1 MVKWGASSLQKRK
14 GLWMSGNSLV
24 KFLADRLAVVKPSP
38 TLALVQLAK
47 ELKAAGRDVID
58 LSAGEPDFD
67 TPPHV
72 QQAAIAAMARGET
85 RYTAVGG
92 TPALK
97 KAICAKFLQDN
108 ALDYT
113 ADEVMAGTGNKQ
125 LLFNAFLATLNPQ
138 DEVIIP
144 APYWVSYP
152 DMVLL
157 AGGKPVVVPCGQDSN
172 FKLTPDALQAAITPH
187 TKWLILCSPSNP
199 TGSAYSRDELTALAD
214 VLRRNDHVMILSDD
228 IYEKL
233 VFDGKSFCNILNV
246 APDLKDRTMVANGV
260 SKSHAM
266 TGWRLGFAA
275 APKELIAAMTL
286 IQSQSTS
293 NPSSLSQAAA
303 AAALEG
309 DQSFLP
315 SWVAEFQ
322 GRRDVLVAGLNAIDG
337 ITCLTPDGAFY
348 VYPNCGG
355 LIGRTTPAGK
365 QLANDQD
372 VAAYLLES
380 AGVVALPGYT
390 CGLSPHLRMSFG
402 NVNQAKLREACE
414 KMSAAVAKLQGS
426 DAVAA

>member
-1 MVKWGASSLQKRK
+1 MPNNPTES
-14 GLWMSGNSLV
+14 
-24 KFLADRLAVVKPSP
+24 FLASRLAAVRPSP

-47 ELKAAGRDVID
+47 ELKAAGRDVVD

-67 TPPHV
+67 TPDHV
-72 QQAAIAAMARGET
+72 QQAAIDAMARGET
-85 RYTAVGG
+85 RYTAVAG
-92 TPALK
+92 TPELK
-97 KAICAKFLQDN
+97 KAIRAKFLRDN
-108 ALDYT
+108 GLDYS
-113 ADEVMAGTGNKQ
+113 ADEVMAATGNKQ
-125 LLFNAFLATLNPQ
+125 LLFNAMMATLNAG
-138 DEVIIP
+138 DEVVIP

-157 AGGKPVVVPCGQDSN
+157 AGGQPVVVPCGQDSN
-172 FKLTPDALQAAITPH
+172 FKLTPDALEAAITPK

-199 TGSAYSRDELTALAD
+199 TGSAYSKNELAALAD
-214 VLRRNDHVMILSDD
+214 VLRRHPQTLILSDD

-266 TGWRLGFAA
+266 TGWRLGYAA
-275 APKELIAAMTL
+275 APAWLIKAMTL

-293 NPSSLSQAAA
+293 NPSSISQAAA
-303 AAALEG
+303 VAALEG

-315 SWVAEFQ
+315 AWVAEYQ

-337 ITCLTPDGAFY
+337 ISCLTPDGAFY
-348 VYPNCGG
+348 VYANCGG
-355 LIGRTTPAGK
+355 LLGRTTPDGRP
-365 QLANDQD
+365 LNDDKD

-380 AGVVALPGYT
+380 AGVVALHGDA
-390 CGLSPHLRMSFG
+390 CGLSPFLRLSFG
-402 NVNQAKLREACE
+402 NVTQDKLREACQRIG
-414 KMSAAVAKLQGS
+414 AAVAKLQGS